1 MLQRQK
7 HISATH
13 ITSTSKEVSQTIM
26 GRGVLVQGVECGK
39 QQAWGLKG
47 ERGGCV
53 GGADVGREV
62 GRKRQ
67 LLLIDFRGIAP

>member
-1 MLQRQK
+1 M
-7 HISATH
+7 
-13 ITSTSKEVSQTIM
+13 
-26 GRGVLVQGVECGK
+26 QGVEWGK

-53 GGADVGREV
+53 GGADVGGGV
-62 GRKRQ
+62 GGKKQ

>member
-1 MLQRQK
+1 
-7 HISATH
+7 
-13 ITSTSKEVSQTIM
+13 M

-53 GGADVGREV
+53 GGAEGGGRV
-62 GRKRQ
+62 KK
-67 LLLIDFRGIAP
+67 AAASY